1 MAIAESL
8 TDYKRGDFSKVESF
22 EDSHVTDGRDGVSRD
37 QNALRMGLGK
47 RPNVREGRGVR
58 VNEAKRERAEVA
70 KYKPNGEVITSW
82 QDWL

>member
-47 RPNVREGRGVR
+47 RPSVREGRGK
-58 VNEAKRERAEVA
+58 AERKEFT
-70 KYKPNGEVITSW
+70 PNN
-82 QDWL
+82 QMLPM

>member
-1 MAIAESL
+1 MGSIQLLGALQVNPKPKTPKTSL
-8 TDYKRGDFSKVESF
+8 LS
-22 EDSHVTDGRDGVSRD
+22 
-37 QNALRMGLGK
+37 
-47 RPNVREGRGVR
+47 GVR